1 MYICISIFINAIYT
15 LHICIHL
22 YRYILYIIYILY
34 ILYILYISYILYI
47 YYMYYIYILELF
59 LLKGQKHNRIAHRG

>member
-22 YRYILYIIYILY
+22 YSIYYILY
-34 ILYILYISYILYI
+34 ILYILYMLYILYVL
-47 YYMYYIYILELF
+47 YIYILELF